1 MTATFFSPMSPEA
14 NTPFGAQLKTI
25 LLEPLLVVATCLF
38 WVMVLPVTG
47 LFCASVAI
55 YDKLA
60 SLNAPKL
67 RLPDLRHT
75 GTNNPLV
82 LRRSA
87 AAKAGETAKT
97 SARAHAAQA

>member
-1 MTATFFSPMSPEA
+1 MTATFSSPMSLEA
-14 NTPFGAQLKTI
+14 PNAFAAQLKTV
-25 LLEPLLVVATCLF
+25 LLEPLIVVAACIF

-47 LFCASVAI
+47 LFCASVAV

-75 GTNNPLV
+75 AVNNPLV

-87 AAKAGETAKT
+87 TPKAGETAT